1 MVGGA
6 TGNVD
11 RCTWALGLLANPT
24 QSLNGLNIFASSEVH
39 NLLPINA
46 VFPVLRDE
54 LPKETNNKIPL
65 SLIFCARESFFRR
78 VLKSWEYELRAVVKP
93 ISKGDRQILNKSLF
107 FRVHFTEREKEWR
120 SGCKKMGTIKV
131 LGPTR
136 SALKSLFIL
145 HSVTPSPNDE
155 VTEGILVG
163 PLLLLDEDGPKSF
176 GVHCKYCYN
185 TTFILTN

>member
-65 SLIFCARESFFRR
+65 SIISCAKESFFRK
-78 VLKSWEYELRAVVKP
+78 VLKS
-93 ISKGDRQILNKSLF
+93 
-107 FRVHFTEREKEWR
+107 
-120 SGCKKMGTIKV
+120 
-131 LGPTR
+131 
-136 SALKSLFIL
+136 
-145 HSVTPSPNDE
+145 
-155 VTEGILVG
+155 
-163 PLLLLDEDGPKSF
+163 
-176 GVHCKYCYN
+176 
-185 TTFILTN
+185 